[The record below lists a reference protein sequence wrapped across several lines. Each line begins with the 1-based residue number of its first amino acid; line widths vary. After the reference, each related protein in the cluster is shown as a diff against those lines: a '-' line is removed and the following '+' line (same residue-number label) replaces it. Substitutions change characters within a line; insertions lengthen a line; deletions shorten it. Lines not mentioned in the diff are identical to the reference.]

1 MINDCEYNS
10 RTGEWTDPITSYSCC
25 IGLRKSERQLRREQ
39 EEREWAEMTDEQ
51 KANWMRNEKEFEQR
65 KKDNYHY

>member
-1 MINDCEYNS
+1 MIQDVTYNS
-10 RTGEWTDPITSYSCC
+10 KTGEWDDPISSTSCC
-25 IGLRKSERQLRREQ
+25 IGLRKSERQLRREDQ
-39 EEREWAEMTDEQ
+39 DRLWAEMTDDQ